1 MKKKFLHDRDFSYF
15 RRVDTAELYNRLKE
29 AYTSENLHQIS
40 SRIIHLFRE
49 ARYGALLEL
58 QKAVNEYVP
67 CEDRKINRV
76 FSQLIMLYHP
86 DRLNQF
92 LARLEKAY
100 GEGDFEELYAMS
112 HILTVQHMEPEGVA
126 AGSILTEEDLAEE
139 FGWDEQADGY
149 SYITEDDPGEY
160 EEEFDYSDQS
170 FLSALK
176 RRIYGNLNVD
186 FPMYL
191 LEDLEEIEMADY
203 EIESLEGI
211 EACRFARVIDLSNNN
226 LTDVTDLR
234 DLPGIERLYLAN
246 NQIGLIDPLGNLT
259 GLQVLDISYND
270 VDDLSPLFE
279 LEELEYLNVM
289 GNRIPAWQLELLQK
303 KGITVVA

>member
-1 MKKKFLHDRDFSYF
+1 MTGILANFAA
-15 RRVDTAELYNRLKE
+15 VDTVELYDRLKG
-29 AYTSENLHQIS
+29 AYTAENLHQIS

-49 ARYGALLEL
+49 GRYGALLEL

-67 CEDRKINRV
+67 CEDQRINRV

-100 GEGDFEELYAMS
+100 GEDNFEELYAMS

-160 EEEFDYSDQS
+160 EEEFDYSEQS

-211 EACRFARVIDLSNNN
+211 EACRYARVIDLSNNN

-234 DLPGIERLYLAN
+234 DLHGIERLYLAN